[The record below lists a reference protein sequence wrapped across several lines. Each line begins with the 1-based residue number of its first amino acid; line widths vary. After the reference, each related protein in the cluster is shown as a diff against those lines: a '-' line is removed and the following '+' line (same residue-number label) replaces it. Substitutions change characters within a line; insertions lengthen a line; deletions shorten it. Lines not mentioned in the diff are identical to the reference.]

1 MTDSPGP
8 LTSSASAEL
17 IRARIDENRL
27 FEARFLFKKISSEID
42 PAGRRQLHQQLESR
56 IEKART
62 LFDHAEQ
69 LKEQGRYEEARE
81 IYIRVL
87 DIAIDYPDVA
97 QSLQRVIVA
106 LKLGLLR
113 PVTFQG
119 DAGRIQEQNELS
131 SVTPQIETG
140 QRSPF
145 LPRGRWPLVLGGVGA
160 LALCVVLG
168 VFWVNNKLPAAAGKS
183 GREVAASAS
192 GTMEKSATLPIMPK
206 VVLEKEAK
214 TDQSGGNI
222 VLGRA
227 IEPPIVPDKGKPA
240 KMVHA
245 PDQETQGDNLQAEPG
260 SDFPE
265 KIKVADKPAW
275 LEQVF
280 RSQPQQ
286 RMSATEILHD
296 SGLFSDKIAAPVAS
310 EPEVAVSV
318 RFDTVGL
325 PLNSDGTYTVQ
336 PGDSLGGIAVKVYG
350 SSKKWQQLY
359 ALNRDQLSS
368 PSALQVGQ
376 KLRVLQEESK
386 IIDHDPV
393 SE

>member
-1 MTDSPGP
+1 MADSPGP

-27 FEARFLFKKISSEID
+27 LEARFLFKKISSEID
-42 PAGRRQLHQQLESR
+42 PASRRQLHQQLESR

-69 LKEQGRYEEARE
+69 LEEQGRYEEARE

-87 DIAIDYPDVA
+87 DVAIDFPDVD

-106 LKLGLLR
+106 LKLGPLR

-119 DAGRIQEQNELS
+119 DERQIQEQNELS
-131 SVTPQIETG
+131 SVKPQFAPG

-145 LPRGRWPLVLGGVGA
+145 LPRGKRTLVFGIVGV

-168 VFWVNNKLPAAAGKS
+168 VFWVNNKLPASAGKS
-183 GREVAASAS
+183 GPEVAASAS
-192 GTMEKSATLPIMPK
+192 GTMEKSVTQPIMPK
-206 VVLEKEAK
+206 VVFEKEAK
-214 TDQSGGNI
+214 TGQSGGNI

-245 PDQETQGDNLQAEPG
+245 PDQEAQGDNLQAKPG
-260 SDFPE
+260 SDFSE
-265 KIKVADKPAW
+265 NIKVADKPAW

-280 RSQPQQ
+280 RSRPQQ

-296 SGLFSDKIAAPVAS
+296 SELLSDKIAAPVAS

-318 RFDTVGL
+318 PFDTVGL

-336 PGDSLGGIAVKVYG
+336 PGDSLGGIAIKVYG

-359 ALNRDQLSS
+359 ALNRDQLFS

-376 KLRVLQEESK
+376 KLRVSQEESK

-393 SE
+393 GE